1 MKGFVRAVIE
11 CLRGISRLVGSIRVA
26 IDGDEIL
33 VVQVKRIAV
42 RMSRAKPFG
51 IDRGM
56 NIHDTLQ
63 SLRFGRDAAASNFLA
78 VEIAAFTTQ
87 WCYAKITPA
96 ALHRSSFAKRGNEN
110 GEAVGCR
117 L

>member
-1 MKGFVRAVIE
+1 
-11 CLRGISRLVGSIRVA
+11 
-26 IDGDEIL
+26 
-33 VVQVKRIAV
+33 
-42 RMSRAKPFG
+42 
-51 IDRGM
+51 M

-63 SLRFGRDAAASNFLA
+63 SLRFGRDTAASNFLA

-96 ALHRSSFAKRGNEN
+96 ALHRSSFAKRGDEN

-117 L
+117 LEFQSREFPRPIGGALPGVT